1 MQKKRLIWLD
11 WGKAFLI
18 YLMIVGHSAPDK
30 VSDTIICSFHMCAFF
45 FLSGVLHKIPMNK
58 IEFIHG
64 TSCKNIFWG
73 GVKY

>member
-18 YLMIVGHSAPDK
+18 CLMIVGHSAPDK

-64 TSCKNIFWG
+64 TSCKNIFEG
-73 GVKY
+73 G